1 MARTRRTIS
10 AREKYET
17 KKAEVDKL
25 RDKLAKAEDELK
37 ELEKKVDEEK
47 KKELLELIMSSGK
60 SESEIKEFFGKTEK
74 NAPENGCGRI
84 KKPR

>member
-1 MARTRRTIS
+1 MNSPDPRQNDRRNKMARTRRTIS

-60 SESEIKEFFGKTEK
+60 SESEIKEFFGKTE
-74 NAPENGCGRI
+74 
-84 KKPR
+84 

>member
-60 SESEIKEFFGKTEK
+60 SESEIKEFFGKTE
-74 NAPENGCGRI
+74 
-84 KKPR
+84 